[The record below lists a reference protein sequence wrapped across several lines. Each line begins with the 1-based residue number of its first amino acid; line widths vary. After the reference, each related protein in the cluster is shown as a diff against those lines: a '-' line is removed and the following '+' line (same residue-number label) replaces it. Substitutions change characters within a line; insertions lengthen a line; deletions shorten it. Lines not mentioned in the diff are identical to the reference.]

1 MKKYQNAYFL
11 PTAASLAT
19 KPSQGF
25 NGWFGN
31 NPVRVT
37 ADCPPQQLK
46 PSLHSR
52 FVFGRDLSRLYRHLK
67 MNMHVSIQCA
77 DHSL

>member
-46 PSLHSR
+46 LSLPSQ
-52 FVFGRDLSRLYRHLK
+52 F
-67 MNMHVSIQCA
+67 
-77 DHSL
+77 